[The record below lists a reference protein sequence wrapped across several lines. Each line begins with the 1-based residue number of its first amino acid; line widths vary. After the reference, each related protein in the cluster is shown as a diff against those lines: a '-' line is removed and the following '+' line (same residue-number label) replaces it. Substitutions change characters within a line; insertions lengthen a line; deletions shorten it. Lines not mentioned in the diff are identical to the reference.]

1 MNVQATQPEP
11 TLPPADPVGPA
22 LNPLREFRL
31 AIVMY
36 GGVSLSIYM
45 NGVGQELFHL
55 VRSTAPTVPQGEDAV
70 PESQLVGSEKAYRR
84 LAQVLGDIPKDPML
98 VEPQDPIVATFVI
111 DVLTGSSAGG
121 INSVFL
127 AKALANDQEMAGLTD
142 LWLDQGDIEK
152 LLNDRGSKVEN
163 VLPEKPPQ
171 SLLNSQR
178 MYVDLLD
185 AFDRMEAKNPSGAQ
199 DPRTCSPF
207 VDELDLFVTTTDLNG
222 LELPIRFDN
231 GVTVEPRYR
240 NIFHFRYDANSVSDP
255 TSAAPA
261 RNDFVRDNNPFLAFA
276 CRCTSAFPLAFKP
289 MVLRDIDDLVGAVS
303 GYGRLRA
310 DREEWQRFYPDYLA
324 SPLGGPAP
332 GSISFIDRPFADGG
346 ALDNK
351 PFSYAIDTLTRRRST
366 VPANRK
372 LIFVEPDP
380 DTRVIA
386 REHEGRPNALQNFL
400 AQSALIPR
408 QETVRDDL
416 RRIDDLNRFIRRT
429 DAVLDAIEIGM
440 SIPVAADRGPDAV
453 ATGGV
458 APVERAVTTAPTVRR
473 STAATLD
480 RALEDD
486 IAIRGVGYP
495 GYRSLRVVST
505 HEELSAHLALLAR
518 VPDESDYMVALRALC
533 HAWYERRYDGDR
545 VPGRPDSQRFL
556 KDFDLA
562 YRRRRL
568 AFLERRLD
576 RVYPLNEAARELLSS
591 VGLSYWPDDAE
602 QGRFRLAIQGSK
614 VGVKHAIMAL
624 EGGDQLTS
632 ADGADALLALVP
644 GTGITMTELD
654 AIIRHRSDEG
664 RKTEAI
670 AVVDRHLPG
679 IDALMQAI
687 RGRRAAATQAASD
700 VIDASL
706 RDVFAM
712 GFDGARQLADFVAAS
727 YNNFDHYDAAAFP
740 LQYGSQT
747 GEADNVEVIRI
758 SPLDAHSLKPTR
770 GDGAKV
776 TGGRYQH
783 FGAFLDRLWREN
795 DILWG
800 RLDAAEVLIEALVPL
815 PDDPTDREARD
826 HRQSCVAQLRDQA
839 HCEILREEL
848 KREDLARLLEVGK
861 SADKLGPLNPQ
872 LQALLQTAAR
882 CDSLLEHF
890 RDNYARP
897 TELEPKSAL
906 KSVGRGAHIMG
917 QMFRQI
923 AIDRGV
929 AKASWVFS
937 VVSRLGQAV
946 TGLVEAA
953 VPGSLMH
960 LLVFHWFIV
969 LYLFELLAIVGGAV
983 FGSRAIAQFG
993 TTALLITTAINIVIW
1008 LIARAIHIEHRWKS
1022 PFLVLGAVLLGVLVI
1037 GTVVLAYVGLRH
1049 LGQQHDWIPFVGQS

>member
-1 MNVQATQPEP
+1 MNAHATQTEP
-11 TLPPADPVGPA
+11 TAPPAAAGGPA

-55 VRSTAPTVPQGEDAV
+55 VRSTAPSVPQGGNAV

-84 LAQVLGDIPKDPML
+84 LAQVLGDTPKDPML
-98 VEPQDPIVATFVI
+98 VDPQDPVLATFVI

-127 AKALANDQEMAGLTD
+127 AKALANDQEMAGLTN

-163 VLPEKPPQ
+163 VAPEKPPQ

-199 DPRTCSPF
+199 DPRIRSPF

-240 NIFHFRYDANSVSDP
+240 NVFHLRYDANAIADP
-255 TSAAPA
+255 TSASPA

-289 MVLRDIDDLVGAVS
+289 MVLRDIDALVGAVP
-303 GYGRLRA
+303 GYERLRA
-310 DREEWQRFYPDYLA
+310 DREEWQRFYPDYLP
-324 SPLGGPAP
+324 SPLGPAP
-332 GSISFIDRPFADGG
+332 GSIGFVDRPFADGG

-380 DTRVIA
+380 DTRVVA

-416 RRIDDLNRFIRRT
+416 RRIDDLNRLIRRT

-440 SIPVAADRGPDAV
+440 SIPSAADHDADTV

-458 APVERAVTTAPTVRR
+458 APIERAAATAPTVRR
-473 STAATLD
+473 STASTLD
-480 RALEDD
+480 RTLEDE
-486 IAIRGVGYP
+486 IVARGVGYP

-505 HEELSAHLALLAR
+505 HEELSAYLALLAR
-518 VPDESDYMVALRALC
+518 VPEESDYMVALRALC
-533 HAWYERRYDGDR
+533 RAWFERRYDGDR
-545 VPGRPDSQRFL
+545 APGRPDSQRFL

-576 RVYPLNEAARELLSS
+576 RLYPLNEAARELLSS
-591 VGLSYWPDDAE
+591 VGLSYWPGDAE
-602 QGRFRLAIQGSK
+602 QGRFRLAIQGFK
-614 VGVKHAIMAL
+614 VGVKHALIAL
-624 EGGDQLTS
+624 EGGDQRMPAGGT
-632 ADGADALLALVP
+632 DAMIALVP

-654 AIIRHRSDEG
+654 TIVRHRSDEG
-664 RKTEAI
+664 RKNEAI
-670 AVVDRHLPG
+670 AVVDRHLAG
-679 IDALMQAI
+679 IDRLMQAI
-687 RGRRAAATQAASD
+687 RDRRAAATQAASD

-712 GFDGARQLADFVAAS
+712 GFDGARQLADFVASS

-776 TGGRYQH
+776 TGGRFQH

-795 DILWG
+795 DIMWG

-826 HRQSCVAQLRDQA
+826 HRQACVAQLRDQA

-848 KREDLARLLEVGK
+848 KREDLAGLLEVGK
-861 SADKLGPLNPQ
+861 NAEKLGPLNPQ
-872 LQALLQTAAR
+872 LQALLQTAGR
-882 CDSLLEHF
+882 CEGLLDHF

-897 TELEPKSAL
+897 TELEPRAAL
-906 KSVGRGAHIMG
+906 KSIGRGAHIMG
-917 QMFRQI
+917 QLFRQI
-923 AIDRGV
+923 ALDRGV
-929 AKASWVFS
+929 VKASWLFS
-937 VVSRLGQAV
+937 VVSRLGQAL

-960 LLVFHWFIV
+960 LLFFHWFIV
-969 LYLFELLAIVGGAV
+969 LYLFELLAVVGGAV

-993 TTALLITTAINIVIW
+993 TTALLITTTVNIVIW
-1008 LIARAIHIEHRWKS
+1008 LIARAIHVEHRWKS

-1037 GTVVLAYVGLRH
+1037 GTVILAYVGLRH
-1049 LGQQHDWIPFVGQS
+1049 LGQQHDWIPFVGRS